1 MYFRLLHL
9 MFEKLSL
16 KNWVWKIEFEKL
28 SLNNWVWIIELD
40 ILDFLSTSNLN
51 FAGCTGSKNP
61 VQTSKKSSFILVARI
76 DPWNTL
82 IPNLVLVYLFDAWK
96 ASEKGFKG
104 RRSWSW
110 NSRKKFHYCKT
121 VLKLLDGISESR
133 SLELSSTTTE
143 KEKS

>member
-1 MYFRLLHL
+1 MTIVHPDFGRIKSAARQWHRAARHWLCAALLL
-9 MFEKLSL
+9 APPPQWAIWL
-16 KNWVWKIEFEKL
+16 KICSDLKKI
-28 SLNNWVWIIELD
+28 
-40 ILDFLSTSNLN
+40 
-51 FAGCTGSKNP
+51 
-61 VQTSKKSSFILVARI
+61 SSFILVARI

-82 IPNLVLVYLFDAWK
+82 IPNLALFHLLDAWK

-104 RRSWSW
+104 RRSWPW

-143 KEKS
+143 KEKSEG